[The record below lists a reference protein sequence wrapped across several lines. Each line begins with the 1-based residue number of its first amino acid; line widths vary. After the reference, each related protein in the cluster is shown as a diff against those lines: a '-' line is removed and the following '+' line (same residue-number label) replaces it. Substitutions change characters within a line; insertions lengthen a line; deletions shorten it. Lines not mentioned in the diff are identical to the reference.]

1 MAKAA
6 ALQVLTANRLRGGE
20 VVYWR
25 GGDWVDD
32 LADAEIFEDEAE
44 AKRALESAARFVTGR
59 VVVNP
64 YLFAVIRDERGVHP
78 MEEREIIRAAGP
90 TIRRDLGKQSQL
102 ASPAKGEVES
112 LHVPL

>member
-6 ALQVLTANRLRGGE
+6 ALQVLTANRLRDGE

-25 GGDWVDD
+25 GGDW
-32 LADAEIFEDEAE
+32 ADSLRDADISEDEAE
-44 AKRALESAARFVTGR
+44 AKRALEAAARFVTWR

-64 YLFAVIRDERGVHP
+64 YLFAVARDEAGVHP
-78 MEEREIIRAAGP
+78 IEERERIRAAGP
-90 TIRRDLGKQSQL
+90 TIRRDLGKQ
-102 ASPAKGEVES
+102 A

>member
-6 ALQVLTANRLRGGE
+6 ALQVLTANRLRDGE

-32 LADAEIFEDEAE
+32 LAGADVLADEAA

-64 YLFAVIRDERGVHP
+64 YLFAVTRDEAGVHP
-78 MEEREIIRAAGP
+78 LEEREVIRAAGP
-90 TIRRDLGKQSQL
+90 TIRRDLGKQ
-102 ASPAKGEVES
+102 A
-112 LHVPL
+112 HVPL

>member
-6 ALQVLTANRLRGGE
+6 ALQILTANRLRDGE

-25 GGDWVDD
+25 GGDW
-32 LADAEIFEDEAE
+32 ADSFSDADIFEDEVL
-44 AKRALESAARFVTGR
+44 AKRALEAAARFVIGR

-64 YLFAVIRDERGVHP
+64 YLFAVARDEAGVRP
-78 MEEREIIRAAGP
+78 LEERERIRAAGP
-90 TIRRDLGKQSQL
+90 TIRRDLGKQ
-102 ASPAKGEVES
+102 A